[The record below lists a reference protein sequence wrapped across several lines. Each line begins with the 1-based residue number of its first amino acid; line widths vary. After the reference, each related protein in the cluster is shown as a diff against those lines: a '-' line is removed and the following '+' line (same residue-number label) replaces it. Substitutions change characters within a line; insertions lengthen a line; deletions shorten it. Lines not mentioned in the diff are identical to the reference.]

1 MTATEYDIRPARRDD
16 FAPATA
22 LLSES
27 KLPLEG
33 FADHFANALVA
44 TRGARVVG
52 VVELEVYGPS
62 ALLRSLVVAPSERGA
77 RLGERLTEEA
87 LRLARERFAPDVYL
101 LTETAERFFPR
112 FGFAVED
119 RSAVPEAMKQSEEF
133 RTACP
138 ESAVMM
144 HARLDAW

>member
-1 MTATEYDIRPARRDD
+1 MNAPAYDVRPARRDD
-16 FAPATA
+16 FASAST

-33 FADHFANALVA
+33 FADHFGNALVA

-52 VVELEVYGPS
+52 VVELEVYGNA

-77 RLGERLTEEA
+77 RLGERLTREA
-87 LRLARERFAPDVYL
+87 LRLARDRAAADVYL

-119 RSAVPEAMKQSEEF
+119 RVDAPEALRQSEEF

-138 ESAVMM
+138 ASAVMM
-144 HARLDAW
+144 HARLGA

>member
-1 MTATEYDIRPARRDD
+1 MSTETYDIRPARRED
-16 FAPATA
+16 FSAAVA

-33 FADHFANALVA
+33 FADHFGNALVA
-44 TRGARVVG
+44 AAGARVVG
-52 VVELEVYGPS
+52 VVELELYGS
-62 ALLRSLVVAPSERGA
+62 AALLRSLVVAPSERGA
-77 RLGERLTEEA
+77 RLGERLTQEA
-87 LRLARERFAPDVYL
+87 LRLARERSAPDVYL

-112 FGFAVED
+112 FGFSVAP
-119 RSAVPEAMKQSEEF
+119 RSIVPEALRRSEEF

-144 HARLDAW
+144 HARLDS